1 MAHIGKIKVA
11 DGELLDPGPRQENGY
26 RRMPVGRMHITRKQ
40 RTFFAVVFI
49 LACAASLA
57 YAPGAAAQPASFKP
71 GDEFRPLYA
80 TIDDIAEGKRLV
92 DSSCASCHGAYGISA
107 DRSVPNL
114 AGQRAPY
121 LYLELIAYQSG
132 ARPDTPMTAKV
143 KFLSAD
149 ALMKVAAYYA
159 SLDPPQ
165 PGPGSAAPAILDP
178 IQAGKTVSVA
188 CAGCHGDIGISK
200 IAGMPSLVAF
210 DPQYLAAAMKAYRNG
225 QRKNDLMK
233 SMLASLS
240 EADINRVALF
250 YALQKPGRAQTP
262 APGDKDAG
270 KAATASC
277 SGCHGDIGVSGNP
290 ATPSLAGQDAQYL
303 AAAVNAY
310 KSGSRGDETMK
321 SLVSALDEAT
331 IKNISAY
338 YASLTPQPVT
348 VRKPLTAEE
357 WTARCDR
364 CHGLNG
370 NSTNARIPALAAQN
384 VEYLERVLHAYQ
396 SGARRSP
403 EMAAMS
409 DVLNDDDVKNLAAH
423 YSRQKAKAVLFIT
436 VPEK

>member
-1 MAHIGKIKVA
+1 MRI
-11 DGELLDPGPRQENGY
+11 E
-26 RRMPVGRMHITRKQ
+26 RMHITRKP
-40 RTFFAVVFI
+40 RTFSAVVFI
-49 LACAASLA
+49 LACATSLA
-57 YAPGAAAQPASFKP
+57 HAPGAAAQPASFKP
-71 GDEFRPLYA
+71 GDELRPLYA

-92 DSSCASCHGAYGISA
+92 DSSCASCHGANGISV
-107 DRSVPNL
+107 DRTVPNV

-132 ARPDTPMTAKV
+132 ARPDTLMTAKV

-159 SLDPPQ
+159 SLDPAQ
-165 PGPGSAAPAILDP
+165 PGPAGAVPVYLDP
-178 IQAGKTVSVA
+178 VQAGKAVSVP

-200 IAGMPSLVAF
+200 TPGMPSLVAF
-210 DPQYLAAAMKAYRNG
+210 DPQYLAAAMKAYRSG

-233 SMLASLS
+233 SMLTALS

-270 KAATASC
+270 KAATVSC
-277 SGCHGDIGVSGNP
+277 SGCHGDVGVSGNP

-303 AAAVNAY
+303 AATLHAY
-310 KSGSRGDETMK
+310 KNGSRSEETMK
-321 SLVSALDEAT
+321 SLASALDEAA

-338 YASLTPQPVT
+338 YASLTPQPVN
-348 VRKPLTAEE
+348 VRKPLTVEE
-357 WTARCDR
+357 WTERCDR

-370 NSTNARIPALAAQN
+370 NSTTARIPALAAQN

-396 SGARRSP
+396 SGARRSA

-409 DVLNDDDVKNLAAH
+409 DVLSDDDVKNLAAH
-423 YSRQKAKAVLFIT
+423 YSRQKAKAVLFMT
-436 VPEK
+436 VPDKSGK